1 MKESLIYFSEARV
14 QEVAQKMKEVGRQ
27 YEQLFTDL
35 GRQMFSDMAD
45 LDDASEMMALC
56 TRHVDQAL
64 SAFGQ
69 NFPDVS
75 PVACTKG
82 CCHCCSFP
90 VECPPQVAID
100 IARYLRA
107 KETAAGLDL
116 LRCKLAQDMKD
127 RKPPLYR
134 AKCPFLNAENL
145 CSIYENRP
153 LACQCFTSP
162 DPAQCEKSVADG
174 RDISQHPLRHRIYQA
189 ATTMLLACA
198 KKQGRAHDQ
207 VMFIPALLS
216 ILEIEGKDGL
226 WQGYIV

>member
-1 MKESLIYFSEARV
+1 MKESLIYFSTARV
-14 QEVAQKMKEVGRQ
+14 QEVAQKMKQVGRQ
-27 YEQLFTDL
+27 YEQLFTYL
-35 GRQMFSDMAD
+35 GRQMFADMAD
-45 LDDASEMMALC
+45 LDDASEMTAVC
-56 TRHVDQAL
+56 TRHVEQAL
-64 SAFGQ
+64 SAFGN

-82 CCHCCSFP
+82 CCHCCFFP
-90 VECPPQVAID
+90 VECPPQVVID
-100 IARYLRA
+100 IARHLRA
-107 KETAAGLDL
+107 KESAANLSL
-116 LRCKLAQDMKD
+116 LRHKLDQDMKD

-145 CSIYENRP
+145 SAIYEKRP

-162 DPAQCEKSVADG
+162 ASAQCEQSVADG
-174 RDISQHPLRHRIYQA
+174 RDISQHPLRHRIYQV

-216 ILEIEGKDGL
+216 ILEIEDGL
-226 WQGYIV
+226 WQGYGI